1 MEKLLPLVPDATHC
15 VEMSTNSPT
24 FRLIV
29 LRLSSFP
36 SGLKC
41 CQKLFSLGPVDQLHQ
56 VLIQSSTVQE
66 YKTMSSVT
74 LAASCHPGC
83 PNKKWLGFKTV
94 SSRWSAPPYVNG
106 LKFIKAST
114 LIEVC
119 TPSLVGPAF
128 PTVASRI
135 FLATWIS
142 DSETP
147 QWTQFYL
154 ILLLAAFSAFR
165 SRLIAWTSSL
175 ISLSLPLSKFVHY
188 GLWLLPVF
196 HW

>member
-1 MEKLLPLVPDATHC
+1 MEKLLPLVPDATDC

-24 FRLIV
+24 FRLIA

-41 CQKLFSLGPVDQLHQ
+41 CQKLFSPGPVHQLHQ
-56 VLIQSSTVQE
+56 VLIQSSTVPGIQNDVISNLSCQL
-66 YKTMSSVT
+66 SS
-74 LAASCHPGC
+74 GC

-106 LKFIKAST
+106 LEFIKAST

-135 FLATWIS
+135 FLAT
-142 DSETP
+142 
-147 QWTQFYL
+147 
-154 ILLLAAFSAFR
+154 
-165 SRLIAWTSSL
+165 
-175 ISLSLPLSKFVHY
+175 
-188 GLWLLPVF
+188 
-196 HW
+196 